1 MVGKVSM
8 PLFSICH
15 ETRQSLATDRY
26 PSPDG

>member
-15 ETRQSLATDRY
+15 ETRQSLATNRH